1 MSSVESKSNTTHV
14 RFGPCGEV
22 EISGEPIV
30 SGISAQYSPTALVA
44 VVTGMAHDAALIL
57 NRAADLIDIEDDRN
71 AALRAKLKKLA
82 ADTRVVIRNVDRGV
96 G

>member
-1 MSSVESKSNTTHV
+1 MTSIKPNYNTTHV
-14 RFGPCGEV
+14 RFGPCGQV
-22 EISGEPIV
+22 ELSGEPIV
-30 SGISAQYSPTALVA
+30 ESIAHRYSPEALVA

-57 NRAADLIDIEDDRN
+57 NRAADLIDVEDDRN

-82 ADTRVVIRNVDRGV
+82 ADTRVVIRNVDRGA